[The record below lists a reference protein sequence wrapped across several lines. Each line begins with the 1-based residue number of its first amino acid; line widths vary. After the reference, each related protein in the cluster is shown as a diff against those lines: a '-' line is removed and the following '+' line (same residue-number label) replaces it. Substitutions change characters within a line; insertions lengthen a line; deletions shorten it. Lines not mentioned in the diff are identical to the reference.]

1 MGGDL
6 IPLPAGEAERA
17 RGGSPEAALA
27 RRLLA
32 AQRARDA
39 ALGADLFRD
48 VAWEILLTLFAG
60 QEEGRHLSPASLYAA
75 AAVPPAAARRWVKA
89 LEKQGLLVRIGDA
102 ADDARAHLYLS
113 GEAVRRTRE
122 LLRSW
127 L

>member
-6 IPLPAGEAERA
+6 IPLPAGEAERRRA
-17 RGGSPEAALA
+17 GSPEAALA

-39 ALGADLFRD
+39 AFGVDLFRD
-48 VAWEILLTLFAG
+48 VPWEMVLSLFAA
-60 QEEGRHLSPASLYAA
+60 QEEGGHVSPVSLYAA
-75 AAVPPAAARRWVKA
+75 AGVAPAAARRWVRA

-102 ADDARAHLYLS
+102 ADDSRAHLYLS

>member
-6 IPLPAGEAERA
+6 IPLPAGNAKSSRP
-17 RGGSPEAALA
+17 GSPEAALA

-39 ALGADLFRD
+39 ALGGDLFRD
-48 VAWEILLTLFAG
+48 VPWEVLLGLFVA
-60 QEEGRHLSPASLYAA
+60 QEEGRHVSPTFLYTEAG
-75 AAVPPAAARRWVKA
+75 VSPAAARRWVKA

-113 GEAVRRTRE
+113 GEAVRKTRE